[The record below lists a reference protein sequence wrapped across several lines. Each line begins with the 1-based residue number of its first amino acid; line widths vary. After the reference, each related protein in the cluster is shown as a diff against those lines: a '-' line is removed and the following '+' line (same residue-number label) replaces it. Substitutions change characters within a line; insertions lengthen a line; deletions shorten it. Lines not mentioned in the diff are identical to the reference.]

1 MSDATLG
8 MIVLALIPVY
18 VVLQIWL
25 GFAWHGGW
33 RVAALVP
40 LIVVLPALALTVYAT
55 WRGSNVAPIPFIMV
69 SPPSLIYLL
78 VVWVV
83 RQLTKMSAA

>member
-1 MSDATLG
+1 
-8 MIVLALIPVY
+8 
-18 VVLQIWL
+18 
-25 GFAWHGGW
+25 
-33 RVAALVP
+33 
-40 LIVVLPALALTVYAT
+40 VLPALALTVYAT